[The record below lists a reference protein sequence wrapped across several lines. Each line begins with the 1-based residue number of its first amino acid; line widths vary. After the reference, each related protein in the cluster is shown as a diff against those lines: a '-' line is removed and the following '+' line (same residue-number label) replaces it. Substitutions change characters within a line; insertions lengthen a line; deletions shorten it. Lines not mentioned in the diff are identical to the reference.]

1 MVLKQMEGRKLK
13 TMLGLSLAA
22 NVLLVIFS
30 TAIGTIAYLGGVAT
44 CVYSTVEQVNET
56 VEGVKNLPEE
66 LGNSVEGTIKELPI
80 PGQND

>member
-1 MVLKQMEGRKLK
+1 
-13 TMLGLSLAA
+13 MLGLSLAA
-22 NVLLVIFS
+22 NFLLVIFG